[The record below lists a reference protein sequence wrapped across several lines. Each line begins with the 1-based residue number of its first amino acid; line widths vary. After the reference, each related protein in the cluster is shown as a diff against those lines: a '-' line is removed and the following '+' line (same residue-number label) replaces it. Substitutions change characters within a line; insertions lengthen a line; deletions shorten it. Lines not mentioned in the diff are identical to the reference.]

1 MENRWNLPA
10 LTARDAAAVDVSAA
24 LMLTTPRTDE
34 SHPLAGVVVS
44 VAGGSAPKADQPSHL
59 QEVQAELVA
68 QLPVPD
74 VQGHARLALPQLR
87 TNEDYKTFIRSHMQ
101 GWQDSRKT
109 PAFVQ
114 KHLKHAHIFIQ
125 RALLAPRLSRLRRH

>member
-24 LMLTTPRTDE
+24 LMLTTPRTDD
-34 SHPLAGVVVS
+34 PLAGVVVS

-101 GWQDSRKT
+101 GWQDSRK
-109 PAFVQ
+109 
-114 KHLKHAHIFIQ
+114 
-125 RALLAPRLSRLRRH
+125 RLPLSKSI